1 MSWFNKLFMSCL
13 IWLLHQN
20 KRIFCGVYVINFI
33 PCYVENKA
41 LFYNKITTCGLKYK
55 VGVSDKDCHS
65 MKGYPHIPPKSPQ
78 FQILEIWAFHT
89 LLLELHNML
98 YHSPFWEMSTNFL
111 FTCCSER
118 EVGQHLKKRE
128 WCWFS
133 NEN

>member
-1 MSWFNKLFMSCL
+1 M
-13 IWLLHQN
+13 
-20 KRIFCGVYVINFI
+20 INFI

-89 LLLELHNML
+89 LLLVFIAGLESAPFPFFEML
-98 YHSPFWEMSTNFL
+98 TNFL
-111 FTCCSER
+111 FTAASEQ
-118 EVGQHLKKRE
+118 EVG
-128 WCWFS
+128 
-133 NEN
+133 